1 MQQRKKARVSVG
13 VSKSANS
20 LGHSPSAS
28 SNSDED
34 EIPQDM
40 ADDTPAMTQYEA
52 ERDHWSE
59 DFGVQTQAQDDAS
72 AARKLEASRL
82 RRQTNRLGDNVASDN
97 AIIEEIVCQNFM
109 CHSWMNVELGPLI
122 NFIVGENGSGKSAV
136 LTAITLCLGGK
147 ASATNRGSSL
157 KSLIKEGQDK
167 AILRVKLKN
176 AGVDA
181 YQRELYGDAIFIERQ
196 FTTSGTSGFKLK
208 NAAGHTVSTK
218 KGDVDD
224 MIEYYQLQVDNP
236 MNVLTQDAA
245 KSFIQSSTPK
255 QKYQFFVQGVQ
266 LQQLD
271 NDYRLVSDTIDQIE
285 SKLLDS
291 KDNIAILKKEW
302 DDHEAKAK
310 VADEHKEMRTK
321 VAIMGKQLAWAQVED
336 QERILVEREREAR
349 KAEENIMH
357 GEKAIEEKS
366 EAYRLTNDAWERAE
380 TNVKHMQEKLV
391 PFSEEEEAARDAH
404 NSASADVR
412 GAYSEQKLIKA
423 NLDNAQRL
431 VESCERDVDTERQRI
446 EDVNGGAPGRKQA
459 EIREADTILTQAKET
474 LALHEGTRADLEKAH
489 TTANEAVSKLEHPLR
504 SKAAEVDD
512 FRRRLQNLQQTR
524 GADMAGYDHS
534 VAALVKRIRSDKGWR
549 ETPLG
554 PIGLHC
560 KLLKP
565 EWSTLVESVLGQV
578 LGGFVVTSKQDQV
591 RLSKMMQ
598 EARYQAQ
605 ILIGNHH
612 FNNTA
617 IIEPDP
623 QFETILRILEI
634 DNELIKRQL
643 IIVSSIDQSILIRSR
658 SEGQR
663 VMFDGPRL
671 QNVRACYTL
680 HDSKKD
686 WGHRLTLTGG
696 STETTGVRLVLGK
709 APKMKTDI
717 ESQISLQKGYL
728 DQAEAEKKQ
737 LTDRIRVLKQNT
749 KQCEDAIRHYNSEH
763 NKLKIRVQRAQE
775 RLDKLQEEFDS
786 VNITDGALDAY
797 EAALQVALQDQ
808 RRLEDDYGNQVLRKE
823 ELNKVSLEKK
833 RELAAVKLRVQEQTT
848 KLDKATAKLQNC
860 MRARNMAVT
869 EKNIAVESIETL
881 RKMKAKAGQA
891 LEAQEK
897 EVEEFITQA
906 TAHSGER
913 IPIETGETYATLE
926 AKYAAFRRRVKE
938 HNKKQGGSD
947 HEIYQ
952 RRNEARSRYEQSEKY
967 FRGMHE
973 LLALLKASF
982 KQRMIMFRYFRRHIS
997 SRSRIMF
1004 NYLLSERAFRGALSI
1019 DHKHKMLDVRVEP
1032 DDTKKSGKGRN
1043 TKTLSGGEKSFSSIC
1058 LLLSLWEAMGAPL
1071 RCLDEYDV
1079 FMDDVNRDVSARMI
1093 VSFH

>member
-1 MQQRKKARVSVG
+1 M
-13 VSKSANS
+13 
-20 LGHSPSAS
+20 
-28 SNSDED
+28 
-34 EIPQDM
+34 
-40 ADDTPAMTQYEA
+40 
-52 ERDHWSE
+52 ERDHWDE
-59 DFGVQTQAQDDAS
+59 DFSLQTQAQDDAS
-72 AARKLEASRL
+72 AIRRLEASRL

-109 CHSWMNVELGPLI
+109 CHAWMNVELGPLI

-181 YQRELYGDAIFIERQ
+181 YQRELYGDAIFVERH
-196 FTTSGTSGFKLK
+196 FTTAGTSGFKMK

-271 NDYRLVSDTIDQIE
+271 NDYRLLSDTIDQIE

-291 KDNIAILKKEW
+291 KDNIVALRKEW
-302 DDHEAKAK
+302 EESVEKAK
-310 VADEHKEMRTK
+310 VADQHKEMRTRI
-321 VAIMGKQLAWAQVED
+321 AIMGKQLAWAQVED

-349 KAEENIMH
+349 KAEENIAH

-366 EAYRLTNDAWERAE
+366 EAYRLNNDAWERAE
-380 TNVKHMQEKLV
+380 TNARHVQDELSLL
-391 PFSEEEEAARDAH
+391 SEEEETVKDTY
-404 NSASADVR
+404 NSALADAR
-412 GAYSEQKLIKA
+412 GAQSEQKLIKT
-423 NLDNAQRL
+423 NLENAEKL
-431 VESCERDVDTERQRI
+431 VQSCERDVETERQRI
-446 EDVNGGAPGRKQA
+446 ENVNGGAPGRKQA
-459 EIREADTILTQAKET
+459 EIKDAEITLTQAKQ
-474 LALHEGTRADLEKAH
+474 AIAVHEATRAELERAH
-489 TTANEAVSKLEHPLR
+489 AIAQEAALKVESPLR
-504 SKAAEVDD
+504 SKAMEVEE

-524 GADMAGYDHS
+524 GADLAGYDQNLT
-534 VAALVKRIRSDKGWR
+534 ALVKRIRADKGWR
-549 ETPLG
+549 EAPVG

-598 EARYQAQ
+598 ESRYQAQ
-605 ILIGNHH
+605 VLIGNHQ
-612 FNNTA
+612 FSNTA
-617 IIEPDP
+617 VIEPDP
-623 QFETILRILEI
+623 QFETILRILDI

-663 VMFDGPRL
+663 AMFDGPRL
-671 QNVRACYTL
+671 HNVRACYTL
-680 HDSKKD
+680 HDTKKD
-686 WGHRLTLTGG
+686 WGHRLTITGG
-696 STETTGVRLVLGK
+696 STETTGIKLMLGK

-717 ESQISLQKGYL
+717 ESQISLQRGYL

-737 LTDRIRVLKQNT
+737 LTDRIHVLKQNT
-749 KQCEDAIRHYNSEH
+749 KKCEDALKIYNSEY
-763 NKLKIRVQRAQE
+763 NKLKIKVQRAQE
-775 RLDKLQEEFDS
+775 WLDKLQEEFDS

-797 EAALQVALQDQ
+797 EAALQDAQHDQ
-808 RRLEDDYGNQVLRKE
+808 RRLEHDYGNQVLRKE
-823 ELNKVSLEKK
+823 ELNKVALAKK
-833 RELAAVKLRVQEQTT
+833 RDLAAMKLRVEELTT
-848 KLDKATAKLQNC
+848 KSDKASAKVQNC
-860 MRARNMAVT
+860 MRARNMAVS
-869 EKNIAVESIETL
+869 EKNLAVESIEML
-881 RKMKAKAGQA
+881 RKLKAKADHA
-891 LEAQEK
+891 LEAQKK
-897 EVEEFITQA
+897 EVEEFVTQA

-913 IPIETGETYATLE
+913 IPIETGETYTTLE
-926 AKYAAFRRRVKE
+926 AKYAEFRRRVKE
-938 HNKKQGGSD
+938 YNKRQGGTD
-947 HEIYQ
+947 QEIYEQ
-952 RRNEARSRYEQSEKY
+952 RNEAETRYKQTAKY
-967 FRGMHE
+967 FRGMEE
-973 LLALLKASF
+973 LLALLKSSF
-982 KQRMIMFRYFRRHIS
+982 KQRMLMFRYFRRHIS

-1019 DHKHKMLDVRVEP
+1019 DHKHKLLDVRVEP

-1093 VSFH
+1093 VSVKLSLEMFQS